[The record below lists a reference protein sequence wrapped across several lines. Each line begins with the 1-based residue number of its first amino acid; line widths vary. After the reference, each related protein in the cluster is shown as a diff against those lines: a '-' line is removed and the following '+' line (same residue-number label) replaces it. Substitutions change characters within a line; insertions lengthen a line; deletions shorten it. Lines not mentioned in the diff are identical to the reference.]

1 VTTMQVRKW
10 KDIRRSGKLSD
21 EQLARIDR
29 EVKKEVLEM
38 TLREVRELA
47 GKNQVELAAALE
59 KAQGEISKI
68 ENREDWLL
76 STVRN
81 YIEALG
87 GELEVVARFGKKVV
101 RLRGM

>member
-1 VTTMQVRKW
+1 
-10 KDIRRSGKLSD
+10 
-21 EQLARIDR
+21 
-29 EVKKEVLEM
+29 
-38 TLREVRELA
+38 VRELA

>member
-1 VTTMQVRKW
+1 MRVRKW

-21 EQLARIDR
+21 EKLARIDR
-29 EVKKEVLEM
+29 QVKKEVLEM

-87 GELEVVARFGKKVV
+87 GELEVVARFGKKAV

>member
-1 VTTMQVRKW
+1 MKVRKW
-10 KDIRRSGKLSD
+10 RDIRRSGKLSD
-21 EQLARIDR
+21 EQLARIDH

>member
-1 VTTMQVRKW
+1 MQVRKW
-10 KDIRRSGKLSD
+10 KDIRRSGKLSE

>member
-1 VTTMQVRKW
+1 MQVRKW

-87 GELEVVARFGKKVV
+87 GELEVVARFGKKAV

>member
-1 VTTMQVRKW
+1 MQVRKW

>member
-1 VTTMQVRKW
+1 MQVRKW
-10 KDIRRSGKLSD
+10 KDIRRSGKLSE

-38 TLREVRELA
+38 TLRELRELA

-59 KAQGEISKI
+59 KAQSEISKI